1 MPSFQLSEQLLC
13 TPLFQGISKSDLQE
27 IVGKTKFGFSKFDKA
42 RVIVKA
48 GQPCKELLFLL
59 NGDIEIITPSNDE
72 SYIVTEYLPAPLQ
85 LQPERLFGL
94 HQTHSST
101 VKTFSPC
108 NIMSLS
114 KTEVINL
121 YNNYE
126 VFRINLLNIL
136 STSIHK
142 ADMHTWAS
150 VPHRLEERIKLFLVN
165 HCNHLYGKKV
175 FKMKMTDLA
184 QHLND
189 SRINVSIELNKLEE
203 QGLIILSRGAI
214 TIPEIGKLVI

>member
-1 MPSFQLSEQLLC
+1 M
-13 TPLFQGISKSDLQE
+13 FQGISKGDLQE
-27 IVGKTKFGFSKFDKA
+27 IIGKTKFGFSKFDTT

-59 NGDIEIITPSNDE
+59 NGEIEITTSNTDE
-72 SYIVTEYLPAPLQ
+72 AYTVTEYLSAPFQ
-85 LQPERLFGL
+85 LQPERLFGIN
-94 HQTHSST
+94 QTHNST
-101 VKTFSPC
+101 IKAITPC

-121 YNNYE
+121 YNNYD
-126 VFRINLLNIL
+126 VFRINLINIL

-142 ADMHTWAS
+142 TYTNNWAS
-150 VPHRLEERIKLFLVN
+150 APVSLEERIKQFLVN

-189 SRINVSIELNKLEE
+189 SRINISTALNNL
-203 QGLIILSRGAI
+203 QSQNLIILSRGAV
-214 TIPEIGKLVI
+214 TIPEIGKLVG

>member
-13 TPLFQGISKSDLQE
+13 TPLFQGISKGDLQD
-27 IVGKTKFGFSKFDKA
+27 IVGNTKFGFYKFDKA
-42 RVIVKA
+42 RVIAKA

-59 NGDIEIITPSNDE
+59 NGDIEMITSSVDE
-72 SYIVTEYLPAPLQ
+72 SYTVTEYLSAPFHMQ
-85 LQPERLFGL
+85 AERLFGL
-94 HQTHSST
+94 NQTHSST
-101 VKTFSPC
+101 IRASTPC

-136 STSIHK
+136 STCIQKKHIHN
-142 ADMHTWAS
+142 WAS
-150 VPHRLEERIKLFLVN
+150 APVNLEERIKRFLVN
-165 HCNHLYGKKV
+165 HCNQLFGKKV

-189 SRINVSIELNKLEE
+189 SRINVSAALNKLEA
-203 QGLIILSRGAI
+203 QSLLILSRGAI
-214 TIPEIGKLVI
+214 TIPEIRKLVV